1 MAQDKRRIGI
11 LNTEQGLPSLT
22 QPDPFF
28 IFAYRQFVEPSFPNA
43 GAAFDLACGLGRHS
57 LWLASRNWQVSG
69 VDLSE
74 VAIKKLNHA
83 ALELNVTLDLFVG
96 DAAEYKL
103 ESPRFDADCHVLSR
117 RSQSFSQTAGSVH
130 LSSGGLL
137 ICKSSLQWDSQGRLN
152 GGWYRNPLQHG
163 TIKAS
168 VHFFQNFKC
177 YTAVNGRYV
186 IEESSSLQEGKKRA
200 EEIFGCY

>member
-1 MAQDKRRIGI
+1 MNGARQKAHWDLKY
-11 LNTEQGLPSLT
+11 EQGLPSLT

-103 ESPRFDADCHVLSR
+103 ESPRFDLIVMFYHADRNLFPKLVSALN
-117 RSQSFSQTAGSVH
+117 
-130 LSSGGLL
+130 SGGLL
-137 ICKSSLQWDSQGRLN
+137 ICKSSLQWDTQSRLTVGGTDPLSRDELPSLFPELQVLYHRERQVRDRGVVEFAGR
-152 GGWYRNPLQHG
+152 
-163 TIKAS
+163 KEA
-168 VHFFQNFKC
+168 
-177 YTAVNGRYV
+177 
-186 IEESSSLQEGKKRA
+186 QE
-200 EEIFGCY
+200 I